1 MSTRIMMTTMVAA
14 LALGVAATALAD
26 TDAALPNSAQQNIKK
41 LNLPKLAP
49 QKIGPNAEIKAPTG
63 SKIEEYKINGKVYMV
78 KVIPPKPFPPYYL
91 EDKGGTGRFT
101 EVPQTDAEHLSV
113 PQWILFRW

>member
-1 MSTRIMMTTMVAA
+1 MSTRIMITTMVAA
-14 LALGVAATALAD
+14 LTLGVAATALAD
-26 TDAALPNSAQQNIKK
+26 TDAALPNSAQQNIQK
-41 LNLPKLAP
+41 LHLPKLAP

-63 SKIEEYKINGKVYMV
+63 SKIEEYKVNGKVYMV

-101 EVPQTDAEHLSV
+101 EVPQTAAEHLSV
-113 PQWILFRW
+113 PQWIIFRW

>member
-1 MSTRIMMTTMVAA
+1 MSTRIIILTMTAALTLGTMAVAA
-14 LALGVAATALAD
+14 AD
-26 TDAALPNSAQQNIKK
+26 TDAALPNSAQNNIKK

-49 QKIGPNAEIKAPTG
+49 QKIGPKAEIKAPTG
-63 SKIEEYKINGKVYMV
+63 SKIEEYKVNGRVYMV

>member
-1 MSTRIMMTTMVAA
+1 MSARHLMLTLVATVS
-14 LALGVAATALAD
+14 LGFAANAVADL
-26 TDAALPNSAQQNIKK
+26 DAALPNSAQNNIKK
-41 LNLPKLAP
+41 LHLPKLAP
-49 QKIGPNAEIKAPTG
+49 HKIGPNAEIQAPTG
-63 SKIEEYKINGKVYMV
+63 SKIEEYKVNGRVYMV

-91 EDKGGTGRFT
+91 EDKGGNGRFT